1 LVVMVR
7 LVVVVKVVVGRRWTE
22 VQKVGSE
29 CVEVLVAA
37 AAVAPAPAL
46 APAAAPAP
54 AQVLVLPCHTLQR
67 TSQRTAHM
75 HRHYMYTSPNI
86 SNRARAVG
94 AARAEMASPARVVT
108 KCGVTLRL
116 RLRLRLQNAG
126 AVQPA
131 EGSTYAE
138 VVNQQS
144 HHSSH
149 RGRPHP
155 LNEHRLVRLRIRQWP
170 ATSPFSPTM
179 GPEIETIWL
188 AVSSRPA
195 AREPLRISGIND
207 AARRRDLPVPQPTWR
222 TTALHVRALICR
234 RRPTQRT

>member
-1 LVVMVR
+1 
-7 LVVVVKVVVGRRWTE
+7 VGA
-22 VQKVGSE
+22 S
-29 CVEVLVAA
+29 LPHSAAHVAA
-37 AAVAPAPAL
+37 HGSHAPSL
-46 APAAAPAP
+46 
-54 AQVLVLPCHTLQR
+54 H
-67 TSQRTAHM
+67 
-75 HRHYMYTSPNI
+75 TSPNI

-207 AARRRDLPVPQPTWR
+207 AGEDAETYLFHSPLGAQQRCTSEPSSVAGGQRSAPERGAPHMHEPHSAPLMESDPTGHISPSVHR
-222 TTALHVRALICR
+222 LGGSS
-234 RRPTQRT
+234 P